1 MLSICVPTF
10 NRPGCLENCLNS
22 IQIAKKNFK
31 IKFNV
36 CISDNSAKNIN
47 YKIIKKYKRNLSI
60 TYKKNKKNIGRVLNM
75 IQAVKLSNAKF
86 IWLIGD
92 DDLLMP
98 NSFKIIK
105 QIISKKKNKDVDFF
119 YFNSACIDSKYIF
132 SKKHPF
138 NTNMLPKKLKKFSLY
153 DNEKKLKFY
162 QLINPNISFD
172 FLGGMF
178 LSIFKREMWNK
189 NKNTLNKNFIR
200 NTKTFTNFDNT
211 FPHIKIFAKAFMRS
225 NAYFC
230 KRITSVNLSGIRE
243 WNEYWP
249 LIQSVRMIEMLENY
263 RINGLSLWRY
273 FYCKN
278 FALRN
283 FLPDYFKLIIN
294 RKKLGLTNINFT
306 KLFFKNLL
314 YPNVYLSIFYFII
327 RKIFKKK

>member
-153 DNEKKLKFY
+153 DNEKKKRC
-162 QLINPNISFD
+162 PRSMRVNI
-172 FLGGMF
+172 L
-178 LSIFKREMWNK
+178 
-189 NKNTLNKNFIR
+189 
-200 NTKTFTNFDNT
+200 
-211 FPHIKIFAKAFMRS
+211 IFA
-225 NAYFC
+225 
-230 KRITSVNLSGIRE
+230 T
-243 WNEYWP
+243 P
-249 LIQSVRMIEMLENY
+249 L
-263 RINGLSLWRY
+263 
-273 FYCKN
+273 
-278 FALRN
+278 
-283 FLPDYFKLIIN
+283 
-294 RKKLGLTNINFT
+294 T
-306 KLFFKNLL
+306 
-314 YPNVYLSIFYFII
+314 
-327 RKIFKKK
+327 